1 MYTIRAS
8 SLNRTTLRRPKR
20 ADRRSRASVSFAFA
34 VSSSSRSRCASRC
47 ASCSCACAPMGTVRS
62 AAHARATSRLRTIP
76 RAQWWACVRACVR
89 ACTGVPRRPRGGS
102 GGTCSVLSC
111 VRCSSSRSAICGGK
125 KRDVAT
131 RKQPRP
137 FLRLCVL
144 PVRCGD
150 THQRTTC
157 HSAQQTPLS
166 QTGAKAPARCG
177 ARRRSPTT
185 FRRLGP
191 NCLPPLALWETLQQR

>member
-1 MYTIRAS
+1 MSTKRLRDIVAAERDTLRGSRTNAPPLVFSPLYTQHHSQTHSHARESRHTPPACMYTIRAS

-47 ASCSCACAPMGTVRS
+47 ASCSCACAPMDTVRS

-89 ACTGVPRRPRGGS
+89 ACTGAPRRPRGGS

-125 KRDVAT
+125 
-131 RKQPRP
+131 
-137 FLRLCVL
+137 
-144 PVRCGD
+144 
-150 THQRTTC
+150 
-157 HSAQQTPLS
+157 
-166 QTGAKAPARCG
+166 
-177 ARRRSPTT
+177 
-185 FRRLGP
+185 
-191 NCLPPLALWETLQQR
+191 

>member
-1 MYTIRAS
+1 
-8 SLNRTTLRRPKR
+8 
-20 ADRRSRASVSFAFA
+20 
-34 VSSSSRSRCASRC
+34 
-47 ASCSCACAPMGTVRS
+47 MGTVRG
-62 AAHARATSRLRTIP
+62 AAHARATSRLRTI
-76 RAQWWACVRACVR
+76 REHNGGRACVR
-89 ACTGVPRRPRGGS
+89 ACTGAPRRPRGGS

-125 KRDVAT
+125 KT
-131 RKQPRP
+131 RCCDAQPRP
-137 FLRLCVL
+137 CLRLCVQ